1 MMVARD
7 SHFLHFRLRE
17 NFGIS
22 PGAPTSTP
30 ILKNVIFT
38 RILDNLELMY
48 FDFLLNFSLKL
59 TNFKSR

>member
-1 MMVARD
+1 MLIFYI
-7 SHFLHFRLRE
+7 SGSGKFLA
-17 NFGIS
+17 S
-22 PGAPTSTP
+22 APAPAPTSTP